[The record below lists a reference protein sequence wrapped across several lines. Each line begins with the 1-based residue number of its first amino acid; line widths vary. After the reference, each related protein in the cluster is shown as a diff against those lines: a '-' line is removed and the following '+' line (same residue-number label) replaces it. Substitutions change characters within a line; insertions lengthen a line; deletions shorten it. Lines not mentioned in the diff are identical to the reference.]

1 MQYDIASKVIL
12 THCRNTVLREL
23 CGLNIRDAELIDV
36 RPQETASVR
45 RSDFVLRAFFE
56 DGTEKLVLLELIT
69 QWKRYLPLRTLE
81 TRCRH
86 ILEEGLEIE
95 TIMIE
100 LKRCYG
106 VVDYYH
112 DNEVDFRYKVI
123 KLYEVEAREVVKKGL
138 RCLYPFVPLMKGGEE
153 LIEEAERGIYESEE
167 SMEYKSDLL
176 TGMAILSGLISKEI
190 PLKLIKRRRDI
201 MIESAA
207 YEIIKKE
214 GFEEGV
220 QQGIQ
225 QGIQQGLLL
234 NAQEMLLEALEERF
248 GIIPRSIAKKIKEI
262 DSREVIKGLFK
273 VTMRVN
279 SLEEF
284 EEKLKI
290 AMS

>member
-12 THCRNTVLREL
+12 THCRNVVLREL
-23 CGLNIRDAELIDV
+23 CGLNVRDAELIDV

-45 RSDFVLRAFFE
+45 RSDFVLKAIFE

-167 SMEYKSDLL
+167 SREYKSDLL

-201 MIESAA
+201 MQESAA
-207 YEIIKKE
+207 YEIIKRE
-214 GFEEGV
+214 GFEE
-220 QQGIQ
+220 GIQ

-234 NAQEMLLEALEERF
+234 EAQEMLLDALEERF
-248 GIIPRSIAKKIKEI
+248 GIIPRSIAKKIKGI
-262 DSREVIKGLFK
+262 DSREVVESLFK
-273 VTMRVN
+273 VAMRVN
-279 SLEEF
+279 SLEGF
-284 EEKLKI
+284 EDKLKI
-290 AMS
+290 ALT